1 MECSNPIRL
10 PQIPHVRLRYFRRCG
25 QVLIRRLSLHSINF
39 IVVFCIGITA
49 FTAFLNAF
57 RQPVSVLAV
66 VAGAFPKGAT
76 FFVSWS
82 LLIVGLQNGLEIA
95 LFGISWINHS
105 SYVQTTLVLGADVTN
120 PFLATVS
127 ANTSLRE
134 RGRKTLSPVFSA
146 FKTGELDCLHLI
158 W

>member
-1 MECSNPIRL
+1 MTS
-10 PQIPHVRLRYFRRCG
+10 
-25 QVLIRRLSLHSINF
+25 SNF
-39 IVVFCIGITA
+39 IVVFCIGISA

-82 LLIVGLQNGLEIA
+82 LLIVGKDIPSFIISSLSKLTFVIYLGLQHGLEIA

-105 SYVQTTLVLGADVTN
+105 SYVSPIDSRRMQSVLTS
-120 PFLATVS
+120 FFSIES
-127 ANTSLRE
+127 ANTSLPGSEKLTRFPDSSV
-134 RGRKTLSPVFSA
+134 GRIGSLN
-146 FKTGELDCLHLI
+146 
-158 W
+158 

>member
-1 MECSNPIRL
+1 MCVYFL
-10 PQIPHVRLRYFRRCG
+10 GLRSHGFELTLL
-25 QVLIRRLSLHSINF
+25 VLYSINF

-120 PFLATVS
+120 PSLATVS

-134 RGRKTLSPVFSA
+134 RGRKMLFLVSSA
-146 FKTGELDCLHLI
+146 FKTGELDCVLRFLATALTPI
-158 W
+158 CL